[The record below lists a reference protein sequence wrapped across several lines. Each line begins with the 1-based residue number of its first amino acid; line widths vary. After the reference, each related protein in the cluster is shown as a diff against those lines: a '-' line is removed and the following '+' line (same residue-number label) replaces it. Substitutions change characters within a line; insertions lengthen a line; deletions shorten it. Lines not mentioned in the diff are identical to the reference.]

1 MSMASELEEQI
12 TILKKMRQAHS
23 TMDTEFEAAYE
34 KFCLENSGLMNSL
47 SSIKMEEAAIS
58 ETVREL
64 TIQAYLETQNK
75 KPAPGVGIR
84 LMKVFNYEAEK
95 AKSWA
100 VEHRFY
106 NLLDLNAGKFKK
118 AAEGLNLD
126 FVDITEKPTATISEV
141 L

>member
-1 MSMASELEEQI
+1 MASDLEEQI
-12 TILKKMRQAHS
+12 AVLKKMRLAHS
-23 TMDTEFEAAYE
+23 TLGAEFEAAYE
-34 KFCLENSGLMNSL
+34 KFCLENGGLMASL
-47 SSIKMEEAAIS
+47 RSIKIEEAEVS
-58 ETVREL
+58 EKVREL

-84 LMKVFNYEAEK
+84 LMKVFDYDVEK

-100 VEHRFY
+100 VDHGFI
-106 NLLDLNAGKFKK
+106 NLLDLNQAKFKK

-126 FVDITEKPTATISEV
+126 FVTIEEKPTATISEV

>member
-1 MSMASELEEQI
+1 MASELEEQI
-12 TILKKMRQAHS
+12 AILKKMRLAHS
-23 TMDTEFEAAYE
+23 TMDAEFKAAYE
-34 KFCLENSGLMNSL
+34 KYCLENNDLMVSL
-47 SSIKMEEAAIS
+47 SSIKTKETAVS
-58 ETVREL
+58 EKVREL
-64 TIQAYLETQNK
+64 TVQTYLETQNK

-100 VEHRFY
+100 VEHGFI
-106 NLLDLNAGKFKK
+106 NLLDLNQAKFKK

-126 FVDITEKPTATISEV
+126 FVAIEEKPTATISEV